1 MADLVDLA
9 VRHANH
15 ERLEGLAAEV
25 VADRVGVHGKTSAG
39 G

>member
-1 MADLVDLA
+1 MADFVDLA

-25 VADRVGVHGKTSAG
+25 VADRVGVHGKIPAEG
-39 G
+39 